1 MWVIGMEICGSST
14 WYSGGCLGF
23 MGLGCVKFV
32 GLGFVDLVWWVG
44 SFGCCIGGFNVI
56 NDGCY
61 GVRSQ
66 ITYWALGLVRGGKK
80 SKDEKA
86 VQNGLS

>member
-1 MWVIGMEICGSST
+1 MWVIGMEIYGSST

-44 SFGCCIGGFNVI
+44 SFGCCIG
-56 NDGCY
+56 
-61 GVRSQ
+61 
-66 ITYWALGLVRGGKK
+66 
-80 SKDEKA
+80 
-86 VQNGLS
+86 VQCHQ